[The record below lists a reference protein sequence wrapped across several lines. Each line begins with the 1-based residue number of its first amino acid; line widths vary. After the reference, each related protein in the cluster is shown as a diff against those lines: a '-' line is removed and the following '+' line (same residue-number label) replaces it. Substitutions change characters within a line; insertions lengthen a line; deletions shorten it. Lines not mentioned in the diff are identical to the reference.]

1 MWLEQGRVHQLP
13 GHKVGGLIYVIMFD
27 YLVEERLLWI
37 EKAKRI
43 ISFPG
48 FNSEN

>member
-1 MWLEQGRVHQLP
+1 MGLEQGHVHLLP

-27 YLVEERLLWI
+27 CLVEERLLWI
-37 EKAKRI
+37 AKAKGKI
-43 ISFPG
+43 YFPG